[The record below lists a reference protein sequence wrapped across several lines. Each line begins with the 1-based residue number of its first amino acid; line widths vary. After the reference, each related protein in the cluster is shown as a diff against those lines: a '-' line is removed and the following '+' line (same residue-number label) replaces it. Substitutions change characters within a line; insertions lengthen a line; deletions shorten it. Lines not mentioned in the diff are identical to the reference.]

1 MLRFYKSVF
10 ILFFVAYNSQAQE
23 GIPKVLKG
31 KVIANSADLEGIYI
45 INLKSNLATLTEN
58 GGYFSI
64 PTREGDTLLFS
75 SVQFKGLK
83 LKISKSDLEM
93 SLFFVKMET
102 LMRELDEVKIDK
114 NINAVSLGLVS
125 KNQKKYTPAERKLY
139 TATGGG
145 NQYGTSTKVSLDRI
159 LNAISGRTTM
169 LKKEILVE
177 KKEILLQKINDLYQE
192 TYFTETLKIPPDYV
206 KAFHYYIVENK
217 EFAKAIKDKNK
228 TLATFIMNG
237 LATEYLA
244 LLNEK

>member
-1 MLRFYKSVF
+1 MLRFYKSVL
-10 ILFFVAYNSQAQE
+10 ILFFVVCNSQAQE
-23 GIPKVLKG
+23 ATPKVLKG

-45 INLKSNLATLTEN
+45 ANLTSNLATLTEN

-102 LMRELDEVKIDK
+102 LMRELDEVRIDK

-145 NQYGTSTKVSLDRI
+145 NQYGTNTKVSLDGI

-177 KKEILLQKINDLYQE
+177 KKEILLLKITNLYQE
-192 TYFTETLKIPPDYV
+192 KYFTETLKIPPNYV

-217 EFAKAIKDKNK
+217 DFAKAIKDKNK